1 MKANFTF
8 FLILALGSLPMAGQA
23 QPAAPPPPVPY
34 ATANQVNSLLSRLES
49 TATSTASDLSRL
61 RINKWKAPGSA
72 KQQGESNRESILRNL
87 ETALPGMISA
97 VRSNPDDIA
106 ASFTLYRNL
115 DALFDVLGSV
125 AESAGAFGP
134 RDDYE
139 GLANDLNSVEHIR
152 RDLADRV
159 TTLASS
165 KETELARLRS
175 EVRAAQAT
183 AAKAPPKKI
192 VIDDNE
198 PVKKPVRKK
207 HVAKQPAKKPA
218 NGEAAK
224 KTATPPP
231 EKNTNPQ

>member
-1 MKANFTF
+1 MKANLI
-8 FLILALGSLPMAGQA
+8 FLLMMAVGSMPVAAQGSAQA
-23 QPAAPPPPVPY
+23 AAPPPPVPY
-34 ATANQVNSLLSRLES
+34 ATANQVNSLMSRLES

-72 KQQGESNRESILRNL
+72 KQQGESNRQSILRNL

-115 DALFDVLGSV
+115 DALYDVLDTV

-134 RDDYE
+134 ADDYE
-139 GLANDLNSVEHIR
+139 GLANDLHSVEQIR

-165 KETELARLRS
+165 KETELARLRD
-175 EVRAAQAT
+175 EVRAAQAA

-207 HVAKQPAKKPA
+207 HVAKKPA

-224 KTATPPP
+224 KSATPPAQ
-231 EKNTNPQ
+231 KNTTPQ